1 MNDTGNKQKIL
12 RLLEITA
19 GAFGLFVAFGWSFF
33 DMLVR
38 CKGKKRQKK
47 KKWFQ
52 LSHIKKN
59 HPRDKYEKEYEEG
72 KLWCAEQQMK
82 DCFIRSR
89 DGLYLHAYYLPT
101 KEAKRFVLLSHG
113 YKGSGFGDF
122 AYTARFLHENACNLL
137 FIDQRCCGLSEGVTF
152 SFDTGCL

>member
-12 RLLEITA
+12 RLLEIVA
-19 GAFGLFVAFGWSFF
+19 GAFGLFVALGWSFF

-101 KEAKRFVLLSHG
+101 KEAKRFVVLSHG

-122 AYTARFLHENACNLL
+122 AYTARF
-137 FIDQRCCGLSEGVTF
+137 QP
-152 SFDTGCL
+152 

>member
-89 DGLYLHAYYLPT
+89 DV
-101 KEAKRFVLLSHG
+101 KSW
-113 YKGSGFGDF
+113 
-122 AYTARFLHENACNLL
+122 
-137 FIDQRCCGLSEGVTF
+137 I
-152 SFDTGCL
+152 